1 MGLLHQLEI
10 ALGAAGAA
18 LGLSS
23 APDDDAAR
31 AARVAVLYADYRQE
45 FPGVPEVD
53 VWTLQRWLDAGE
65 PVVLVDV
72 RTDEERAVSTLPG
85 AVPAAIVEADPDAFR
100 GQRLVAYCTIGYRS
114 GEWAE
119 ARADDG
125 LDVANLRGSV
135 LAWTH
140 TGRALEGPDGPTMR
154 VHVYGRA
161 WDLARSSYDTVW

>member
-10 ALGAAGAA
+10 ALGAAAGA

-23 APDDDAAR
+23 APDDDVAR
-31 AARVAVLYADYRQE
+31 AARIAELYADYRQE
-45 FPGVPEVD
+45 FPDVPDVD
-53 VWTLQRWLDAGE
+53 VWTVQRWLDAGE

-85 AVPAAIVEADPDAFR
+85 AVPASRVEADPDAYR
-100 GQRLVAYCTIGYRS
+100 GQRLVAYCTIGLRS

-119 ARADDG
+119 AHGD
-125 LDVANLRGSV
+125 LDVLNLRGSV

-140 TGRALEGPDGPTMR
+140 TGRPLAGPDGPTKR

-161 WDLARSSYDTVW
+161 WDLVRGDYEAVW